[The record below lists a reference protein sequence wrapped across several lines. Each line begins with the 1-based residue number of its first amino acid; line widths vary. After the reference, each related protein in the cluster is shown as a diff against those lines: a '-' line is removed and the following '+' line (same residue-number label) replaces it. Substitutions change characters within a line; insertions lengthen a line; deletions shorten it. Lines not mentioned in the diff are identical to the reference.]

1 MYRTLDS
8 TKIIDTI
15 DVLGRRIEARFPASG
30 LTRVCAELAVL
41 ARESRERSRRLD
53 RPNWTLRL
61 AIGTTLVA
69 GLAAMTVL
77 VMLVLSSSKEA
88 SADIFGALQGI
99 DSAFNILVL
108 TGAALFFL
116 TSLEARAKRA
126 AALDDLHELR
136 SIVHVI
142 DMHQLTKDPSQMMP
156 GATDTAMSPR
166 RTLTPFELV
175 RYLDYCSEMLSLA
188 AKVSALYAQ
197 SSHDAV
203 VIEAVSDLE
212 RLTASLSQ
220 KIWQKITLVEAASRA
235 DVALPK
241 PIAPLSVQAT
251 AQPAV
256 PTPPHPEPEAPPAEA
271 GRGGDT
277 IRRPSENR

>member
-8 TKIIDTI
+8 AKIVETI
-15 DVLGRRIEARFPASG
+15 DVLGRRIDARFPGSG
-30 LTRVCAELAVL
+30 LTRVCAELGAL
-41 ARESRERSRRLD
+41 ARESRERARRLD
-53 RPNWTLRL
+53 RPNWGLRI
-61 AIGTTLVA
+61 AIGTILVA
-69 GLAAMTVL
+69 GLAAMSVL
-77 VMLVLSSSKEA
+77 AVLVLSGSKEA

-99 DSAFNILVL
+99 DSAFNIPVL

-126 AALDDLHELR
+126 AALDDLYELR

-156 GATDTAMSPR
+156 GATDTAMSPK
-166 RTLTPFELV
+166 RTLSPFELV

-220 KIWQKITLVEAASRA
+220 KIWQKITLVEAAARA
-235 DVALPK
+235 AEPPPRPAVASPAA
-241 PIAPLSVQAT
+241 PAPLPAS
-251 AQPAV
+251 AQP
-256 PTPPHPEPEAPPAEA
+256 EPLAPPAGAE
-271 GRGGDT
+271 RGGDT
-277 IRRPSENR
+277 IRRPSENL